1 MRNARGFVDDY
12 RRKGYPDDRIR
23 IIASMRP
30 EPSAE
35 RGASEFWMPRRK
47 PRKRPTRRLQ
57 DMKMLG

>member
-30 EPSAE
+30 EPL
-35 RGASEFWMPRRK
+35 RSEAFRFWTPK
-47 PRKRPTRRLQ
+47 HKLRKRPPRRRQ
-57 DMKMLG
+57 DMKTLG

>member
-30 EPSAE
+30 EPLRSEALQILDAE
-35 RGASEFWMPRRK
+35 AQPPKS
-47 PRKRPTRRLQ
+47 PTRRLRE
-57 DMKMLG
+57 MKTLG